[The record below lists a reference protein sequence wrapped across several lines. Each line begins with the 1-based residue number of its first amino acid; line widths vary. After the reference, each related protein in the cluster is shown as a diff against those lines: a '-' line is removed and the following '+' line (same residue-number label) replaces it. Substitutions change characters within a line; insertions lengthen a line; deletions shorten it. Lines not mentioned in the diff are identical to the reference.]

1 MSRVLISKWLKPNET
16 KGGAAQSH
24 TTVPYPTRQSRTGT
38 GPKRSEPGVP
48 LTMRHSKGSVRRQ
61 KLISASKVHNT
72 RKNPETGKTRHQ
84 AKPKPITD
92 TSNPTTRKDAED
104 ANVPHEQHRI
114 RVNTSTNLKYSTG
127 VLQVT

>member
-1 MSRVLISKWLKPNET
+1 MRQK
-16 KGGAAQSH
+16 AARPKATQ
-24 TTVPYPTRQSRTGT
+24 PCPIRQGNLEPEWD
-38 GPKRSEPGVP
+38 PKKSEPGVP